1 MPKEGGFDRL
11 VPRQVQVRASAIIDM
26 YDMYVSATAPR
37 VKLIFDEMY
46 LN

>member
-11 VPRQVQVRASAIIDM
+11 VPGKAHVRPSAIIDM

-37 VKLIFDEMY
+37 IKLIFDEIY